1 MHLYRLLGKRGPPA
15 APGWYHP
22 RNFHIFWCMSD
33 YYQLSRSRTYSIL
46 FALPL
51 LLLYEAGA
59 ALLAAQGG
67 TALRNGAD
75 VMLRTLLA
83 AGGIHGTL
91 AFTGLLVAGALV
103 LVWAERRRRRIRVR
117 GGVFVT
123 MLGES
128 ILYALLLGVV
138 VGTATHWLVG
148 GWGARLALES
158 FSVATLPLSHGI
170 VLSLGAGVYE
180 ELLFRVLLVGGLAGA
195 FLAAG
200 LRKRQAGLFAA
211 VIAAL
216 VFSGFHYVGPFGDAF
231 EVPSFV
237 FRFLAGLTFSALY
250 LLRGFGIAAWT
261 HALYDVFLFVGRG
274 T

>member
-1 MHLYRLLGKRGPPA
+1 
-15 APGWYHP
+15 
-22 RNFHIFWCMSD
+22 
-33 YYQLSRSRTYSIL
+33 
-46 FALPL
+46 
-51 LLLYEAGA
+51 
-59 ALLAAQGG
+59 
-67 TALRNGAD
+67 
-75 VMLRTLLA
+75 
-83 AGGIHGTL
+83 
-91 AFTGLLVAGALV
+91 
-103 LVWAERRRRRIRVR
+103 
-117 GGVFVT
+117 

-180 ELLFRVLLVGGLAGA
+180 ELVFRVLLVGGLAGA

-211 VIAAL
+211 VLAAL
-216 VFSGFHYVGPFGDAF
+216 VFSGFHYVGPFGDSF